1 MNFERRCSKLGGN
14 HYQPHPGTQCH
25 RCGCSLPGLTRLTV
39 NRCEGTGRVAI
50 TRAPAMWCAA
60 IVLIYDADASRS
72 NARISGGAD
81 EYAEKQYKLTRI
93 EKE

>member
-1 MNFERRCSKLGGN
+1 
-14 HYQPHPGTQCH
+14 
-25 RCGCSLPGLTRLTV
+25 
-39 NRCEGTGRVAI
+39 
-50 TRAPAMWCAA
+50 MWCAA